1 MAMYRIDIKPSAAKE
16 LAGLPVAD
24 QKRIAS
30 KIDALATNPRLEG
43 SQKLAGAEDLYRIR
57 SGDYRVIYQIQDRHL
72 IVLVVRI
79 AHRREVYR

>member
-1 MAMYRIDIKPSAAKE
+1 MATYRIDIKPSAAKE
-16 LAGLPVAD
+16 LSSLPVVD
-24 QKRIAS
+24 QKRIAT
-30 KIDALATNPRLEG
+30 KIDALAANPRMEG

-57 SGDYRVIYQIQDRHL
+57 SGDYRVIYQVQDRHV